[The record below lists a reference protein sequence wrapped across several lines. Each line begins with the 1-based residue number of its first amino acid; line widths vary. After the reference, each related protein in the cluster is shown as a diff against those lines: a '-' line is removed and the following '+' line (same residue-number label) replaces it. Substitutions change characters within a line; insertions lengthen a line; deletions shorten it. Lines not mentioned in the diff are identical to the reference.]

1 MQKYTLSS
9 GKVIKIV
16 PEVDPGTCTG
26 CVGKDGGLDYDCD
39 EISKRFNCRTG
50 VIAVSINDELPKS
63 GEQKYTIE
71 EVLAAWS
78 NVSGFS
84 INKADIDNVKNDL
97 FLKTDPEYQEY
108 LRLKEKFENED

>member
-16 PEVDPGTCTG
+16 PELESSSCTG
-26 CVGKDGGLDYDCD
+26 CVVINGSLDPDCK
-39 EISKRFNCRTG
+39 EISDRFNCNNG
-50 VIAVSINDELPKS
+50 VIAVSFDEELPNS
-63 GEQKYTIE
+63 NEQKYTIE
-71 EVLAAWS
+71 EVLTAWAK
-78 NVSGFS
+78 VSGFS
-84 INKADIDNVKNDL
+84 INKADIDYVKNDL